1 MYSDISVCLLVF
13 NHAHVLGDVI
23 QSIQKQ
29 TFVNFE
35 LIISDDNST
44 DNSYDVIKR
53 FAERDKRIIPIRT
66 PKNLGMAGNA
76 NYAFSFAK
84 NDLVALLHHDDILNE
99 NTFEEWTKCIL
110 SDENIAFVFNDYK
123 TKESS
128 STNYYLNN
136 RLNPSNPGRYFLKNI
151 LLRQW
156 GCPIRGTALI
166 NKKYFDMAGG
176 FNEKFGM
183 LADVDLWMRLSSKW
197 DVGYV
202 NKVLIKVLQERP
214 VNYPNDYT
222 DFSWNRFILL
232 FDIHSSNINV
242 KNYPGSINY
251 FVKRIAFIIKV
262 NFEIVKWHI
271 YALVK
276 INSSI
281 IKSYPE
287 KGYRSEFFI
296 TKIIRYIIVFI
307 IH

>member
-1 MYSDISVCLLVF
+1 MISVCLLVY
-13 NHAHVLGDVI
+13 NHEHVLSKVI
-23 QSIQKQ
+23 NSILAQ
-29 TFVNFE
+29 TFRDFE
-35 LIISDDNST
+35 LIISDDNSN
-44 DNSYDVIKR
+44 DNSFGIIKN
-53 FAERDKRIIPIRT
+53 FAEIDRRIIPIKT
-66 PKNLGMAGNA
+66 PRNLGMAGNA
-76 NYAFSFAK
+76 NYSFNYTK

-99 NTFEEWTKCIL
+99 NIFEEWTKCIS

-123 TKESS
+123 TKESE
-128 STNYYLNN
+128 STNNYLNN
-136 RLNPSNPGRYFLKNI
+136 KLSYKNNGKVFLKNI
-151 LLRQW
+151 LLKQW

-166 NKKYFDMAGG
+166 RKKCFYEVGG
-176 FNEKFGM
+176 MNEKFGII
-183 LADVDLWMRLSSKW
+183 ADVDLWMRLSSKW

-271 YALVK
+271 HALVK